1 MFLAL
6 FYYGVKI
13 NVQQMVPWY
22 DPLKKSDLIDG
33 KITNEDELM
42 AVVYNFV
49 VDSNNW

>member
-33 KITNEDELM
+33 KITNEDELI
-42 AVVYNFV
+42 VWSKTDRNQKCV
-49 VDSNNW
+49 